1 MRNFRELKIW
11 QKGMD
16 IAVELYSF
24 TALLPAEEKYG
35 LRSHLQR
42 AAISIPSNIAE
53 GCSRESETDFKKF
66 LEYSLGSAFEIETQL
81 IAINRLHLVEYD
93 AIKPLMSSII
103 EEQKMINGF
112 IGSIKKRNP
121 KKRK

>member
-1 MRNFRELKIW
+1 
-11 QKGMD
+11 MD

-24 TALLPAEEKYG
+24 TALLPADEKYG
-35 LRSHLQR
+35 LRSQIQR

-53 GCSRESETDFKKF
+53 GCSRDSETDFKKF

-81 IAINRLHLVEYD
+81 IAIDRMHPVGNH
-93 AIKPLMSSII
+93 AIEPLMNAIN

-112 IGSIKKRNP
+112 IASIKKRNP
-121 KKRK
+121 QKQ

>member
-1 MRNFRELKIW
+1 
-11 QKGMD
+11 MD

-35 LRSHLQR
+35 LRSQIQR

-53 GCSRESETDFKKF
+53 GCSRESDADFKKY

-81 IAINRLHLVEYD
+81 IAIDRLHLIENN
-93 AIKPLMSSII
+93 AIKPLLSSIM

-112 IGSIKKRNP
+112 IGSIKKRTS
-121 KKRK
+121 KKTIRN

>member
-24 TALLPAEEKYG
+24 AALLPAEEKYG
-35 LRSHLQR
+35 LRSQLQR

-81 IAINRLHLVEYD
+81 IAIDRLHLVEYH
-93 AIKPLMSSII
+93 AIKSLMNSIN

-112 IGSIKKRNP
+112 IESIKKRNP